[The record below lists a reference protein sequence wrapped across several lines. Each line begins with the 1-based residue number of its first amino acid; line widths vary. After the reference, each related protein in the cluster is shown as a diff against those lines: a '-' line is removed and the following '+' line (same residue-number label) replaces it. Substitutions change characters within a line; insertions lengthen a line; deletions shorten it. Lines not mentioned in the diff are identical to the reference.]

1 VGAALQLEGIRKT
14 LGRREILKG
23 ISFAVEAG
31 DVFGYLG
38 SNGAGKTTTIRILLD
53 LIRATSG
60 DVRVM
65 GKSAASTDVRRRMG
79 FLLDADGLYN
89 AMSAAENLE
98 FYARIY
104 RLKNASARIAALLQ
118 GVGLAERARDRVGT
132 FSKGMRQRLGL
143 ARALVH
149 EPEIL
154 ILDEPMSGID
164 PSGRVELRQI
174 LLDVVRRGGKTIFL
188 SSHDLDEV
196 QRICNRIALID
207 EGRIRL
213 QGELASLM
221 RGMGD
226 QEVVIDVGTPCTAAL
241 DGGPGRAAG
250 GAATRLPGGAGHAPH
265 VCPAARSRGFGH
277 RRPSGRAGCQGRR
290 RGQKGGIPGGAVHR
304 HRSGT
309 GGRGVSDLSTLV
321 IAHLRNSYRLR
332 GAVCVMLGLSLLL
345 VATLVAL
352 VLVLAILPETGS
364 PTPDAARAARYV
376 GLIAY
381 GSGFLVMGMNL
392 NVFTANNL
400 VREKTQRVFE
410 QAPCS
415 SRSGRSPE
423 LRGCRAA
430 HL

>member
-14 LGRREILKG
+14 LGGREILKG

-65 GKSAASTDVRRRMG
+65 GKSAASTDVRRRIG

-104 RLKNASARIAALLQ
+104 RLKNASARIAALLED
-118 GVGLAERARDRVGT
+118 VGLAERAGDRVGT
-132 FSKGMRQRLGL
+132 FSRGMRQRLGL

-149 EPEIL
+149 EPDIL

-174 LLDVVRRGGKTIFL
+174 LLDVVRRGGKTVFL

-221 RGMGD
+221 RGMGE
-226 QEVVIDVGTPCTAAL
+226 QEVVIDVGTTCTAAL
-241 DGGPGRAAG
+241 DALLAAPHLG
-250 GAATRLPGGAGHAPH
+250 FREALGTRLTFTPRPG
-265 VCPAARSRGFGH
+265 VEVSDIVGFL
-277 RRPSGRAGCQGRR
+277 
-290 RGQKGGIPGGAVHR
+290 V
-304 HRSGT
+304 
-309 GGRGVSDLSTLV
+309 GRGVKV
-321 IAHLRNSYRLR
+321 E
-332 GAVCVMLGLSLLL
+332 GAGRKEASLEELY
-345 VATLVAL
+345 T
-352 VLVLAILPETGS
+352 AIL
-364 PTPDAARAARYV
+364 
-376 GLIAY
+376 
-381 GSGFLVMGMNL
+381 
-392 NVFTANNL
+392 
-400 VREKTQRVFE
+400 RERE
-410 QAPCS
+410 GEA
-415 SRSGRSPE
+415 
-423 LRGCRAA
+423 
-430 HL
+430 